1 MVHSKNP
8 HITISPLG
16 EERKF
21 VSGNKYWLL
30 DWAELSGNRFE
41 IGDTVSWRDLDE
53 GKAFKGKIEW
63 ICIIDDGYVQISI
76 DNPNI
81 GRIDLDEV
89 VMIKK
94 GKK

>member
-1 MVHSKNP
+1 MVQSKNP

-30 DWAELSGNRFE
+30 DWAKLNGKRFE
-41 IGDTVSWRDLDE
+41 IGDTVSWRDNDE
-53 GKAFKGKIEW
+53 RKIYKGKIEW
-63 ICIIDDGYVQISI
+63 ICIIDDGYVEISI

-94 GKK
+94 KVK